1 MILSPDEM
9 LVWPLPSPQ
18 KTVIQNEK
26 YLSEKKKLIERRV
39 GEEEKGDGR
48 EGEKIKNTKRYWK
61 LVSTQI
67 YKWEVAFS
75 VLKE

>member
-9 LVWPLPSPQ
+9 LVWSPPSPQ

-26 YLSEKKKLIERRV
+26 YLSEKEKLLERRV
-39 GEEEKGDGR
+39 GEEEKGEER
-48 EGEKIKNTKRYWK
+48 EGEKIKNTKKYWK
-61 LVSTQI
+61 LVSIQI